1 MLRSLWRSRR
11 LYTVL
16 TIVVGGL
23 VLAAV
28 SIARHDPRTSRL
40 DAEEASGISSD
51 FPVQT
56 DSRFDVFKYLPPSAI
71 VRDQKRHVVFVDLDG
86 DGKQE
91 VVVFYAL
98 VTNTISQANIAVLK
112 FSDGSYQTFWE
123 NRYDPSSGFVDP
135 SGVYSFGKDQ
145 RPQIIAYRAVGAS
158 CPGVLDIYQYSNG
171 AIERITGDWSG
182 KCQSALEVR
191 DLDGDGVPEIAFR
204 DLKYGSNPHI
214 YRWSGREY
222 IRSDSEFPQYY
233 GEELERLKGFVHSRN
248 GFPTGARVSWCKQAV
263 EIYLLQKRY
272 PEAIRLCEAVLKI
285 IDDPNL
291 TVPNSVPTNN
301 QSVEQLNR
309 IQVSLE
315 LDRARGKADVYRLLG
330 DIYKAAG
337 DLRQS
342 QEEYRISR
350 GFEAEAAKKSALLL
364 H

>member
-1 MLRSLWRSRR
+1 RIMLRSLWRSRR

-145 RPQIIAYRAVGAS
+145 RPQIIAYRAVG
-158 CPGVLDIYQYSNG
+158 
-171 AIERITGDWSG
+171 
-182 KCQSALEVR
+182 
-191 DLDGDGVPEIAFR
+191 
-204 DLKYGSNPHI
+204 
-214 YRWSGREY
+214 
-222 IRSDSEFPQYY
+222 
-233 GEELERLKGFVHSRN
+233 
-248 GFPTGARVSWCKQAV
+248 
-263 EIYLLQKRY
+263 
-272 PEAIRLCEAVLKI
+272 
-285 IDDPNL
+285 
-291 TVPNSVPTNN
+291 
-301 QSVEQLNR
+301 
-309 IQVSLE
+309 
-315 LDRARGKADVYRLLG
+315 
-330 DIYKAAG
+330 
-337 DLRQS
+337 
-342 QEEYRISR
+342 
-350 GFEAEAAKKSALLL
+350 
-364 H
+364 